1 MAQNNPLLQDD
12 PPPPT
17 DQKGN
22 PTADERADFV
32 LKRIEQ
38 FIRDGRTIGEGMS
51 LKRWQDM
58 ARFEISNALLEAE
71 NSRQEDDVVTKRL
84 LFTMGAALITIGF
97 WGVVFAFDKADYLVT
112 ALISGIAGLWLMAVA
127 TEWRFRKFW
136 KARKA
141 RKRTQALIRIEGLT
155 RRIKKMERE
164 LKKEEKDLKKKLK
177 EEFEEIIKEKLG
189 GEPGSLADEKDEP
202 HA

>member
-1 MAQNNPLLQDD
+1 MAHKNPLLQDE

-17 DQKGN
+17 DEKGN
-22 PTADERADFV
+22 PTVDERADFV

-71 NSRQEDDVVTKRL
+71 NAHQEDDVVTKRL
-84 LFTMGAALITIGF
+84 LFTMGSALITIGF

-112 ALISGIAGLWLMAVA
+112 ALISGIAGFWLMAVA

-141 RKRTQALIRIEGLT
+141 RRRAQALKRVEGLT

-177 EEFEEIIKEKLG
+177 EEFEKAINEKLG
-189 GEPGSLADEKDEP
+189 GDPGSPKDEIEEP